1 MHFSRLLIQ
10 GLLESF
16 YIYPLARNVPIIASA
31 WPPGFPNSAI
41 SEERSVIASILRV
54 GYLAHMPTPFRF
66 QELGSSYHTSTR
78 DLNRSGV
85 NSAARLPRSPKK
97 SKLGVG
103 PVVNS
108 DLLRQFLLQNDT
120 ARERA
125 REQYPAQASVD
136 LPGITSS
143 PCQSG
148 LRFAYRLRRSPTPS
162 RS

>member
-1 MHFSRLLIQ
+1 MRKSLPNLVSALLTTPHP
-10 GLLESF
+10 GLVGELLHLSTGTKRANHR
-16 YIYPLARNVPIIASA
+16 IGVA
-31 WPPGFPNSAI
+31 PGFPNSAI

-108 DLLRQFLLQNDT
+108 DCLGNSFCKTILL
-120 ARERA
+120 ARGLASNIGSSFRGPA
-125 REQYPAQASVD
+125 RHY
-136 LPGITSS
+136 
-143 PCQSG
+143 
-148 LRFAYRLRRSPTPS
+148 
-162 RS
+162 